1 MTPTANQHPLQEQ
14 RSVRSVRS
22 VAKRSRKKFAPT
34 LTVPIWLTNQIW
46 IFQIESMDCCWSL
59 HVRAIRIVPSYSK
72 IFKLCEAGDQEGIQR
87 MLASGEATF
96 FDQDQKGHNL
106 LKVRFLVDHWEFA
119 ICLLEVVIDTVWER

>member
-1 MTPTANQHPLQEQ
+1 
-14 RSVRSVRS
+14 
-22 VAKRSRKKFAPT
+22 
-34 LTVPIWLTNQIW
+34 
-46 IFQIESMDCCWSL
+46 
-59 HVRAIRIVPSYSK
+59 
-72 IFKLCEAGDQEGIQR
+72 